1 MTFQYSRRTFKRI
14 FRSYGCEWC
23 WKLSQICF
31 VRSIP
36 WKAAQIECHHLT
48 LYISRI
54 GGYSPYI
61 QNFGSLQNHNPS
73 AIITVFIFSAIH
85 PLCNMFETRVG
96 VRELHPPQRRWVLPR
111 LKVAWSG
118 QGRHRFKIIFRLDK
132 GEMVFLPLSVK
143 IRSRYWSH
151 QILGA
156 SGVRFSAI
164 SAVCSI
170 AGVVT
175 WRLINFR
182 LPAPFLQRC

>member
-1 MTFQYSRRTFKRI
+1 
-14 FRSYGCEWC
+14 
-23 WKLSQICF
+23 
-31 VRSIP
+31 
-36 WKAAQIECHHLT
+36 
-48 LYISRI
+48 
-54 GGYSPYI
+54 
-61 QNFGSLQNHNPS
+61 
-73 AIITVFIFSAIH
+73 
-85 PLCNMFETRVG
+85 MFETRTG
-96 VRELHPPQRRWVLPR
+96 VKELHPPQRRHVLPR

-132 GEMVFLPLSVK
+132 GEMVFLPLSIK

-151 QILGA
+151 QILSA

-182 LPAPFLQRC
+182 LPAPFLQRCWPQVGFPTPFFQRCKPQVGLFCCLSYKHVKVLRNDFLR

>member
-1 MTFQYSRRTFKRI
+1 MFSLH
-14 FRSYGCEWC
+14 SNPSA
-23 WKLSQICF
+23 L
-31 VRSIP
+31 
-36 WKAAQIECHHLT
+36 
-48 LYISRI
+48 
-54 GGYSPYI
+54 
-61 QNFGSLQNHNPS
+61 LQNHNPL
-73 AIITVFIFSAIH
+73 AIITVFIFSVIH
-85 PLCNMFETRVG
+85 PLCNMFETRTG
-96 VRELHPPQRRWVLPR
+96 VLESHPPQRRRVLPR

-132 GEMVFLPLSVK
+132 GEMVFLPLSIK

-151 QILGA
+151 QILSA

-182 LPAPFLQRC
+182 LPAPFLQRCWPQVGFPTPFFQRCKPQVGLFCCLSYKHVKVLRNDFLR